1 MHFFKQED
9 GPIRGGGGGGGLIS
23 SGLAQQCTVFVK
35 GVDYE

>member
-1 MHFFKQED
+1 MED

-35 GVDYE
+35 GVHYE

>member
-1 MHFFKQED
+1 M
-9 GPIRGGGGGGGLIS
+9 GGGGGGGGLIS

>member
-9 GPIRGGGGGGGLIS
+9 GPIRGGVGEGGLIS